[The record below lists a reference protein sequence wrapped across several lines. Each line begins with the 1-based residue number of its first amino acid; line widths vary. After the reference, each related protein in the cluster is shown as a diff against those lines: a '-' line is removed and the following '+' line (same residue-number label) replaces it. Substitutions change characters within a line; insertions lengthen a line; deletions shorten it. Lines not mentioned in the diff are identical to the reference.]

1 VVDDEALAQTLEE
14 TVTKIAS
21 APANAN
27 GRLKMLLRASLNN
40 SLEEQFEL
48 EARSIAMGST
58 HPETQAAIDA
68 FFQRSQR

>member
-1 VVDDEALAQTLEE
+1 
-14 TVTKIAS
+14 
-21 APANAN
+21 
-27 GRLKMLLRASLNN
+27 MLLRSSLNN